1 METYFISRFHAF
13 GFYLSPR
20 KHQFLMFS
28 GVIKRNHRYEMHNFQ
43 KIFWKQSISL
53 FFNVIFLEYL
63 CMVLVLTD
71 PIIIL
76 ESLLKNSLKKLF
88 HSENDTNRLSDPQVS
103 FEFIW
108 RRSKGWV
115 FTLISL
121 NKFVIG
127 WYIESFTC

>member
-1 METYFISRFHAF
+1 MQAEYVLPMSSPAGSRCLH
-13 GFYLSPR
+13 LS
-20 KHQFLMFS
+20 
-28 GVIKRNHRYEMHNFQ
+28 N
-43 KIFWKQSISL
+43 SIS
-53 FFNVIFLEYL
+53 FQ
-63 CMVLVLTD
+63 
-71 PIIIL
+71 PQQIL
-76 ESLLKNSLKKLF
+76 SSHVF

-115 FTLISL
+115 FTLTSL